1 MTFPFPRLSLSL
13 VGIVGAL
20 AATLAGATIWLI
32 ITQPVTTAEH
42 VNRAVADG
50 DVAPFVKALG
60 SVLYDALKGILK
72 YL

>member
-1 MTFPFPRLSLSL
+1 MTFPRLSLSL

-20 AATLAGATIWLI
+20 AAAMAAATIWLI
-32 ITQPVTTAEH
+32 ITQPVTTAEN
-42 VNRAVADG
+42 VGKLTEG
-50 DVAPFVKALG
+50 DVSPFVRAIG

>member
-1 MTFPFPRLSLSL
+1 MTFPRLSLSL

-32 ITQPVTTAEH
+32 ITQPVTTAEF
-42 VNRAVADG
+42 VNQAVTEG
-50 DVAPFVKALG
+50 DVAPFVRALG
-60 SVLYDALKGILK
+60 NVLYDALRGILK

>member
-1 MTFPFPRLSLSL
+1 MTIPRLSLSL

-32 ITQPVTTAEH
+32 ITQPVTTAENINQAITQGE
-42 VNRAVADG
+42 VS
-50 DVAPFVKALG
+50 PFVRALG
-60 SVLYDALKGILK
+60 TVIYDALKGILK